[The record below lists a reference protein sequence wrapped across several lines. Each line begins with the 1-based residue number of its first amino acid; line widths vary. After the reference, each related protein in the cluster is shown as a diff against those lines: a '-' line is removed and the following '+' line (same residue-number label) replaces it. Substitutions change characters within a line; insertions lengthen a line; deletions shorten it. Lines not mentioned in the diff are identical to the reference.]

1 MKKDCIY
8 PLHNPLYNLDED
20 TLTTGIIVLGTLL
33 KNICN
38 VKAMRGENSVMNRY
52 NSILIEDND
61 NVVTAL
67 WDIEKGETVTAMGL
81 EDKVVAKEN
90 IKKRP

>member
-1 MKKDCIY
+1 
-8 PLHNPLYNLDED
+8 
-20 TLTTGIIVLGTLL
+20 
-33 KNICN
+33 
-38 VKAMRGENSVMNRY
+38 MNRY

-90 IKKRP
+90 IKKKAIRRL

>member
-1 MKKDCIY
+1 MKKKDCIY

-38 VKAMRGENSVMNRY
+38 VKAMRG
-52 NSILIEDND
+52 
-61 NVVTAL
+61 
-67 WDIEKGETVTAMGL
+67 GE
-81 EDKVVAKEN
+81 
-90 IKKRP
+90 